1 MAEMQPK
8 QRVQTKGVRSAYGVA
23 QLVRREINVQVKR
36 RYHTRAWWRLTILA
50 TALLVGLSHVRGGTI
65 PLPAIA
71 GEVQLFMAQA
81 PATQDADPNK
91 STGEASVTRGMGKE
105 AVRTVWG
112 DPEEIRKIRT
122 CFGWQEE
129 WVYRGDQK
137 RFGASERVLLFDE
150 GEVLTEI
157 K

>member
-1 MAEMQPK
+1 MA
-8 QRVQTKGVRSAYGVA
+8 
-23 QLVRREINVQVKR
+23 
-36 RYHTRAWWRLTILA
+36 WRLLISMAALSLVAMGDEGSDTI
-50 TALLVGLSHVRGGTI
+50 TALAMAAEARPS
-65 PLPAIA
+65 
-71 GEVQLFMAQA
+71 MAQA
-81 PATQDADPNK
+81 PSGQSADIEKPE
-91 STGEASVTRGMGKE
+91 GGMSVTRGIGKE

-129 WVYRGDQK
+129 WVYRGDPK
-137 RFGASERVLLFDE
+137 RFGVSERVLLFDE

>member
-1 MAEMQPK
+1 MQLNHRYCTIARRFPAA
-8 QRVQTKGVRSAYGVA
+8 VVA
-23 QLVRREINVQVKR
+23 I
-36 RYHTRAWWRLTILA
+36 
-50 TALLVGLSHVRGGTI
+50 LLVGLCQTGRITLS
-65 PLPAIA
+65 LPALA
-71 GEVQLFMAQA
+71 AEANLSMAQA
-81 PATQDADPNK
+81 PTSQRTDPDK
-91 STGEASVTRGMGKE
+91 PGGHTAITRGMGKE

-112 DPEEIRKIRT
+112 EPEQVRKIRT

-129 WVYRGDQK
+129 WVYRGDPK